1 MRCGLPTPTTPSL
14 ALFDTGRQWISPPR
28 LSHLREED
36 DIAGLCLD
44 LLDEVGV
51 RLVDLHELRHRH
63 VQLVRAWHD
72 SQAADSWRGIRQ
84 LDRDDDQAGVRAPC
98 RQERYVSAAQPGR
111 RTTKVLHSP
120 SCQW

>member
-1 MRCGLPTPTTPSL
+1 MLP
-14 ALFDTGRQWISPPR
+14 
-28 LSHLREED
+28 SHLREED

-72 SQAADSWRGIRQ
+72 SKAADSWRGVRQ
-84 LDRDDDQAGVRAPC
+84 LDRGDDQAGLRAAC
-98 RQERYVSAAQPGR
+98 RQERYVSAAR
-111 RTTKVLHSP
+111 SEDNKALHSP